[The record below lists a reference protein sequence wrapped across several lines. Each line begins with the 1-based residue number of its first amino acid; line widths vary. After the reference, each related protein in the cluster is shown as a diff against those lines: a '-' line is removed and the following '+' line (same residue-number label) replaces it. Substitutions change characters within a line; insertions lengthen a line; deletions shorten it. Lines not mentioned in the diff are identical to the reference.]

1 MRYQGALTPPPGVRT
16 QMLSSLMR
24 SFASDTQ
31 WAATRTTAAF
41 SARALLSVGIA
52 LFLAFAFQL
61 QSPMSSVTTVMIV
74 ANPTVGALVSK
85 SVWRVIGTII
95 GASISVGLMAVFV
108 QSPVLY
114 FMGLS
119 VVVGLACM
127 AATFLRLFRAYAAVL
142 TGYTIVIISAPAF
155 GDPDGIFL
163 SAMSRL
169 SAVVV
174 GIVTTATVF
183 MVTSPRRSD
192 TLFTQIHTLFR
203 DTVSYILAFHEG
215 YADLAAR
222 EADGPPT
229 TTFRSLPSDFHDSR
243 AAMLARIGRLSDA
256 VEYAATDNYDISVRQ
271 REIRA
276 GLARLSGIVA
286 SYHPHTITAPDTTQ
300 DRAVHGEIVAMLRHL
315 MDLTENRALESAW
328 PEGCARIRLTRDAMI
343 ARARQSISPQS
354 LLFLDD
360 IQDLVG
366 QIETALLDLSRRG
379 SAGRRL
385 RLQPYL
391 EWPTA
396 LRNGARGALITMLT
410 ALIWYVLHWTAGP
423 TMMLY
428 VVAAASLLSTL
439 PSASRAAGLMATGT
453 ALGVPAGLACH
464 IFLLPQ
470 IDGYPLLWLSLC
482 IMLLP
487 GVWLQFHPKFGI
499 GAFGYG
505 VFATVM
511 LQVNNPIHYYNDI
524 GLFNGWMALLMGC
537 IMLVLSFRVILPP
550 NHRLDAARLVSS
562 LTRSLRRLALSGRRQ
577 GTEWLVWENLQLQ
590 KVIRLAM
597 RLSFFAQPGVI
608 HQYIDAA
615 LATLSLGRLVERI
628 RTLATSPDID
638 STQRRAIYDALDTF
652 TELAHNPLLTAA
664 ALIRA
669 AGILCPPD
677 AIAQRPPAQVE
688 AMACLE
694 QAGRIIRD
702 IPGFLDQRGPLQW
715 AEGYPAAHRP
725 PLAAVRP
732 EVG

>member
-1 MRYQGALTPPPGVRT
+1 
-16 QMLSSLMR
+16 MLSSLKR
-24 SFASDTQ
+24 IFSDDAQ

-52 LFLAFAFQL
+52 LFLAFSFQL

-85 SVWRVIGTII
+85 SVWRIIGTII
-95 GASISVGLMAVFV
+95 GATISVGLMAVFV

-155 GDPDGIFL
+155 DNPDGIFL

-169 SAVVV
+169 AAVVV
-174 GIVTTATVF
+174 GIVTTAAVF

-192 TLFTQIHTLFR
+192 TLFIQIHGLFR
-203 DTVSYILAFHEG
+203 DTVNYILAFHQG
-215 YADLAAR
+215 YSNVPAQNADA
-222 EADGPPT
+222 PPGS
-229 TTFRSLPSDFHDSR
+229 TFRALPSTFHDSR
-243 AAMLARIGRLSDA
+243 AAMLTRIARLSDA
-256 VEYAATDNYDISVRQ
+256 VEYAAADNYDISVRQ

-286 SYHPHTITAPDTTQ
+286 SYHPHTITPADTEQ
-300 DRAVHGEIVAMLRHL
+300 DRAVHGEIVAMLHTL
-315 MDLTENRALESAW
+315 LDLTKDQALEAMW
-328 PEGCARIRLTRDAMI
+328 TQGCARIQH
-343 ARARQSISPQS
+343 ARAIMIDEARATHSPRS

-360 IQDLVG
+360 IQDLLG
-366 QIETALLDLSRRG
+366 QIDTALQDLSRRG

-396 LRNGARGALITMLT
+396 LRNAARGALITLLAT
-410 ALIWYVLHWTAGP
+410 LIWYVLHWTAGP

-439 PSASRAAGLMATGT
+439 PSASRAAGMMAAGT
-453 ALGVPAGLACH
+453 ALGIPAGLLCH

-487 GVWLQFHPKFGI
+487 GVWLQFHPKFGV
-499 GAFGYG
+499 GGFGYG
-505 VFATVM
+505 VFSTVM

-524 GLFNGWMALLMGC
+524 SLFNGWMALFMGC

-550 NHRLDAARLVSS
+550 NHRLDAARLVMS
-562 LTRSLRRLALSGRRQ
+562 LTRSLHRLALSGRRQ
-577 GTEWLVWENLQLQ
+577 GKEWLVWENLQLQ

-597 RLSFFAQPGVI
+597 RLSFFARPASM
-608 HQYIDAA
+608 HEYIDAA
-615 LATLSLGRLVERI
+615 LATLSLGRLIERI
-628 RTLATSPDID
+628 RTIAGSPDIMGA
-638 STQRRAIYDALDTF
+638 QQAAIYDALDTF
-652 TELAHNPLLTAA
+652 SELSHNPLLTAA
-664 ALIRA
+664 SLRRA
-669 AGILCPPD
+669 ATILCPPD
-677 AIAQRPPAQVE
+677 ALTLRPAAQVE

-694 QAGRIIRD
+694 QAARIIED

-715 AEGYPAAHRP
+715 AEDYPAAHRP
-725 PLAAVRP
+725 PLAAVRT
-732 EVG
+732 EAG

>member
-1 MRYQGALTPPPGVRT
+1 
-16 QMLSSLMR
+16 MLSSLKR
-24 SFASDTQ
+24 IFSDDAQ

-52 LFLAFAFQL
+52 LFLAFSFQL

-85 SVWRVIGTII
+85 SVWRIIGTII
-95 GASISVGLMAVFV
+95 GATISVGLMAVFV

-155 GDPDGIFL
+155 DNPDGIFL

-169 SAVVV
+169 AAVVV
-174 GIVTTATVF
+174 GIVTTAAVF

-192 TLFTQIHTLFR
+192 TLFTQIHALFR
-203 DTVSYILAFHEG
+203 DTVSYILAFHQG
-215 YADLAAR
+215 YSNVPAQNPDALPGSTFRAL
-222 EADGPPT
+222 PT
-229 TTFRSLPSDFHDSR
+229 TFHDSR
-243 AAMLARIGRLSDA
+243 ATMLTRIARLSDA
-256 VEYAATDNYDISVRQ
+256 VEYAAADNYDISVRQ

-286 SYHPHTITAPDTTQ
+286 SYHPHTITPADTGQ
-300 DRAVHGEIVAMLRHL
+300 DRAVHGEIEAMLHTL
-315 MDLTENRALESAW
+315 LDLTQDQTLEAVW
-328 PEGCARIRLTRDAMI
+328 TQGCARIQHTRTIMI
-343 ARARQSISPQS
+343 DEARATHSPRS

-360 IQDLVG
+360 IQDLLG
-366 QIETALLDLSRRG
+366 QIDTALQDLSRRG
-379 SAGRRL
+379 SAGRKL

-396 LRNGARGALITMLT
+396 LRNAARGSLT
-410 ALIWYVLHWTAGP
+410 TLLTTLIWYVLHWTAGP

-439 PSASRAAGLMATGT
+439 PSASRAAGMMAAGT
-453 ALGVPAGLACH
+453 ALGIPAGLLCH

-487 GVWLQFHPKFGI
+487 GVWLQFHPKFGV
-499 GAFGYG
+499 GGFGYG

-524 GLFNGWMALLMGC
+524 SLFNGWMALFMGC

-550 NHRLDAARLVSS
+550 NHRLDAARLVMS

-577 GTEWLVWENLQLQ
+577 GKEWLVWENLQLQ
-590 KVIRLAM
+590 KVTRLAM
-597 RLSFFAQPGVI
+597 RLSFFARPASM
-608 HQYIDAA
+608 HEYIDAA
-615 LATLSLGRLVERI
+615 LATLSLGRLIERI
-628 RTLATSPDID
+628 RTIAGSPDIMGA
-638 STQRRAIYDALDTF
+638 QQAAIYDALGTF
-652 TELAHNPLLTAA
+652 SELTHNPLLTAA
-664 ALIRA
+664 SLRRA
-669 AGILCPPD
+669 ATILCPPD
-677 AIAQRPPAQVE
+677 ALTLRPAAQVE

-694 QAGRIIRD
+694 QAARIIED

-715 AEGYPAAHRP
+715 AEDYPAAHRP
-725 PLAAVRP
+725 PLAAVRT
-732 EVG
+732 EAG

>member
-1 MRYQGALTPPPGVRT
+1 
-16 QMLSSLMR
+16 MLSSLKR
-24 SFASDTQ
+24 IFSDDAQ

-41 SARALLSVGIA
+41 CARALLSVGIA
-52 LFLAFAFQL
+52 LFLAFSFQL

-85 SVWRVIGTII
+85 SVWRIIGTII
-95 GASISVGLMAVFV
+95 GATISVGLMAVFV

-155 GDPDGIFL
+155 DNPDGIFL

-169 SAVVV
+169 AAVVV
-174 GIVTTATVF
+174 GIVTTAAVF

-203 DTVSYILAFHEG
+203 DTVSYILAFHQG
-215 YADLAAR
+215 YSNVPAQNPDALP
-222 EADGPPT
+222 GS
-229 TTFRSLPSDFHDSR
+229 TFRALPSTFHDSR
-243 AAMLARIGRLSDA
+243 AAMLTRIARLSDA
-256 VEYAATDNYDISVRQ
+256 VEYAAADNYDISVRQ

-286 SYHPHTITAPDTTQ
+286 SYHPHTITPADTEQ
-300 DRAVHGEIVAMLRHL
+300 DRAVHGEIEAMLHTL
-315 MDLTENRALESAW
+315 LDLTKGQSLEAMW
-328 PEGCARIRLTRDAMI
+328 TQGCARIQHTRTIMI
-343 ARARQSISPQS
+343 DEARATHSPRS

-360 IQDLVG
+360 IQDLLG
-366 QIETALLDLSRRG
+366 QIDTALQDLSRRG
-379 SAGRRL
+379 SAGRKL

-396 LRNGARGALITMLT
+396 LRNAARGALTTLLT
-410 ALIWYVLHWTAGP
+410 TLIWYVLHWTAGP

-439 PSASRAAGLMATGT
+439 PSASRAAGMMAAGT
-453 ALGVPAGLACH
+453 ALGIPAGLLCH
-464 IFLLPQ
+464 IYLLPQ

-487 GVWLQFHPKFGI
+487 GVWLQFHPKFGV
-499 GAFGYG
+499 GGFGYG

-524 GLFNGWMALLMGC
+524 NLFNGWMALFMGC

-550 NHRLDAARLVSS
+550 NHRLDAARLVMS

-577 GTEWLVWENLQLQ
+577 GKEWLVWENLQLQ

-597 RLSFFAQPGVI
+597 RLSFFARPASM
-608 HQYIDAA
+608 HEYIDAA
-615 LATLSLGRLVERI
+615 LATLSLGRLIERI
-628 RTLATSPDID
+628 RTIAGSPDIMGA
-638 STQRRAIYDALDTF
+638 QQAAIYDALGTF
-652 TELAHNPLLTAA
+652 SELAHNPLLTAA
-664 ALIRA
+664 SLRRA
-669 AGILCPPD
+669 ATILCPPD
-677 AIAQRPPAQVE
+677 ALTLRPAAQVE

-694 QAGRIIRD
+694 QAARIIED

-715 AEGYPAAHRP
+715 AEDYPAAHRP
-725 PLAAVRP
+725 PLAAVRT

>member
-1 MRYQGALTPPPGVRT
+1 MRYQMPKTPQPGVGT
-16 QMLSSLMR
+16 HMFSSLTR
-24 SFASDTQ
+24 HFSDDAQ
-31 WAATRTTAAF
+31 WATLRTTAAF
-41 SARALLSVGIA
+41 SGRALLSVAIA
-52 LFLAFAFQL
+52 LFLAFSFQL

-119 VVVGLACM
+119 FTVGLACM

-155 GDPDGIFL
+155 DDPNGIFL

-174 GIVTTATVF
+174 GIVTTAAVF

-192 TLFTQIHTLFR
+192 TLFVQIHALFR
-203 DTVSYILAFHEG
+203 DTIGYIQAFHQG
-215 YADLAAR
+215 YTNVPAQDPDALP
-222 EADGPPT
+222 GS
-229 TTFRSLPSDFHDSR
+229 TFRSLPTNFHDSR

-256 VEYAATDNYDISVRQ
+256 VEYAATDNYDISVRE

-286 SYHPHTITAPDTTQ
+286 SYHPHTITAADTEQ
-300 DRAVHGEIVAMLRHL
+300 DRAVHAEIVSMLQFL
-315 MDLTENRALESAW
+315 MDRTTGRTLESSW
-328 PEGCARIRLTRDAMI
+328 MEGCARIRHTRDLMI
-343 ARARQSISPQS
+343 AQARGTHSPQS

-360 IQDLVG
+360 IQDLLG
-366 QIETALLDLSRRG
+366 QIETALQDLSRRG

-396 LRNGARGALITMLT
+396 LRNGARGMLITMS
-410 ALIWYVLHWTAGP
+410 ACLIWYVLHWTAAP

-439 PSASRAAGLMATGT
+439 PSASRAAGLMAAGT
-453 ALGVPAGLACH
+453 ALGVPAGLLCH
-464 IFLLPQ
+464 TYLLPQ
-470 IDGYPLLWLSLC
+470 VDGYPLLWLSLC

-487 GVWLQFHPKFGI
+487 GIWLQFHPKFGV
-499 GAFGYG
+499 GGFGYG
-505 VFATVM
+505 VFSTVM

-524 GLFNGWMALLMGC
+524 SLLNGWMALLMGC

-550 NHRLDAARLVSS
+550 NHRLDAARLVTS

-577 GTEWLVWENLQLQ
+577 GKEWLVWENLQLQ
-590 KVIRLAM
+590 KVLRLAM
-597 RLSFFAQPGVI
+597 RLSFFARPAMI
-608 HQYIDAA
+608 HEYIDAA

-628 RTLATSPDID
+628 RMIAASPEI
-638 STQRRAIYDALDTF
+638 TGAQQVAIYDALDTF
-652 TELAHNPLLTAA
+652 AELAHNPLLTAA
-664 ALIRA
+664 GLRRA
-669 AGILCPPD
+669 ADMLCPPD
-677 AIAQRPPAQVE
+677 AITLRPPAQVE

-694 QAGRIIRD
+694 QAARIIQD

-715 AEGYPAAHRP
+715 AEDYPAAHRP
-725 PLAAVRP
+725 PLAAVRT
-732 EVG
+732 ESG

>member
-1 MRYQGALTPPPGVRT
+1 MPQPGACT
-16 QMLSSLMR
+16 QMLSTLMR
-24 SFASDTQ
+24 SFSNDAR
-31 WAATRTTAAF
+31 WAAMRTTAAY

-52 LFLAFAFQL
+52 LFLAFTFQL

-108 QSPVLY
+108 QSPTLY

-119 VVVGLACM
+119 VTVGLACM

-155 GDPDGIFL
+155 DDPDGIFL

-174 GIVTTATVF
+174 GIVTTAAVF

-192 TLFTQIHTLFR
+192 TLFVQIHDLFR
-203 DTVSYILAFHEG
+203 DTVSYILSFHQG
-215 YADLAAR
+215 YSTVPAQNPDA
-222 EADGPPT
+222 PPAS
-229 TTFRSLPSDFHDSR
+229 TFRTLPATFHDSR

-286 SYHPHTITAPDTTQ
+286 SYHPHTVTASNTAE
-300 DRAVHGEIVAMLRHL
+300 DRAVHGEIVSMLQYL
-315 MDLTENRALESAW
+315 MDLTADSPLESIW
-328 PEGCARIRLTRDAMI
+328 TRGCARISQTRAIMI
-343 ARARQSISPQS
+343 AQARDSHSPQS

-360 IQDLVG
+360 IQDLLG
-366 QIETALLDLSRRG
+366 QIETALQDLSRRG

-396 LRNGARGALITMLT
+396 LRNGARGATTTMLT

-439 PSASRAAGLMATGT
+439 PSASRAAGLMASGT
-453 ALGVPAGLACH
+453 ALGVPAGLLCH
-464 IFLLPQ
+464 IYLLPQ
-470 IDGYPLLWLSLC
+470 IDGYPLLWLTLC

-487 GVWLQFHPKFGI
+487 GVWLQFHPKVGI
-499 GAFGYG
+499 GAFGYC
-505 VFATVM
+505 VFSTIM
-511 LQVNNPIHYYNDI
+511 LQINNPIHYYNDI
-524 GLFNGWMALLMGC
+524 SLMNGWLALLLGC
-537 IMLVLSFRVILPP
+537 GMLVLSFRVILPP

-577 GTEWLVWENLQLQ
+577 GKEWLVWENLQLQ
-590 KVIRLAM
+590 KVLRLAM
-597 RLSFFAQPGVI
+597 RLSFFARPAAM

-615 LATLSLGRLVERI
+615 LATLSLGRLIERVRMI
-628 RTLATSPDID
+628 ATSPDV
-638 STQRRAIYDALDTF
+638 TPAQRGAIYDALDAF
-652 TELAHNPLLTAA
+652 SELAHNPLLTAN
-664 ALIRA
+664 ALRRA
-669 AGILCPPD
+669 AGMLCPPD
-677 AIAQRPPAQVE
+677 AITQRPAAQVE

-694 QAGRIIRD
+694 QAARIIHD

-715 AEGYPAAHRP
+715 GEDYPAAHRP

-732 EVG
+732 EAG